1 MSVKELTELLVNNGT
16 AIAIIIYF
24 MYRDFKFMQ
33 TLQGTLD
40 TLVNTVNTLKELITN
55 RSVTVQADLVN

>member
-1 MSVKELTELLVNNGT
+1 
-16 AIAIIIYF
+16 

-40 TLVNTVNTLKELITN
+40 TLVNTVDTLKDIITGKN
-55 RSVTVQADLVN
+55 LVD

>member
-55 RSVTVQADLVN
+55 RNVPIQADLVN

>member
-40 TLVNTVNTLKELITN
+40 TLVNTVNTLKDIITGKN
-55 RSVTVQADLVN
+55 LAD